1 MCHAKPAMRR
11 RLTYLRP
18 KYASINEKPRRVA
31 GLELAGVC
39 LGLPDYERESSD
51 NPRLNAFCRVAPS
64 VRFRVR
70 AILTARVF
78 LRASVFS
85 VRTSDVVHE
94 RRFELLAIFHN
105 LHVVENKLF
114 GEASLDGKGEKL
126 SHEIVVNSSNS
137 SRQSV

>member
-1 MCHAKPAMRR
+1 
-11 RLTYLRP
+11 
-18 KYASINEKPRRVA
+18 
-31 GLELAGVC
+31 
-39 LGLPDYERESSD
+39 
-51 NPRLNAFCRVAPS
+51 

-126 SHEIVVNSSNS
+126 SHEVVVNSSNS
-137 SRQSV
+137 SRQSVTGSAEMAFFDC